1 MESLVS
7 VCAQKLVCDHSSLR
21 RALDLMPKELYPALF
36 KAAFLGKKTLVL
48 QDLVQTWPFAVLSF
62 HKLLNSN
69 RHCDPQLA
77 TEKPSK
83 LCVQTVILGVITYL
97 SDALTKGPEGPQAGR
112 QRLRLL
118 DMTGMQEEGL
128 EQNPDTMSLWSRTVT
143 LAKACI
149 DVSKRH
155 SEEVMQV
162 SKRRRSCHIN
172 ALPASSPLYIEV
184 RVDLFVNSTSYGV
197 LREALLVSSHSPL
210 RLQCRDFRAEE
221 LSLRSTAGL
230 LELLNPGS
238 VRQIDLRFNNLGLS
252 GLNVLLPH
260 MAKFSHLQSLK
271 LPYSNVDVRR
281 LSPVMEEG
289 LQSFA
294 SQLGQLGALKE
305 LNLGSSRLSGRLRQL
320 LGGLQRPLESL
331 ELAFCSLLPM
341 DLSYLSQSSHMSSL
355 RKLDLSGNNLSEFL
369 LTPFLHLLAEISGH
383 LLYLDVMECKLA
395 DAHLSALMPIL
406 CRCSWLRYLG
416 LFCNPISSDGLRMV
430 LQNLVRL
437 PELHLV
443 VYPFPVD
450 CYSDPTHFSSTAAS
464 LDSSFDHE
472 KLTRVGEEL
481 QQMLMRAQRMDM
493 VWTTDM
499 YVQRTLDSLSL

>member
-1 MESLVS
+1 
-7 VCAQKLVCDHSSLR
+7 
-21 RALDLMPKELYPALF
+21 
-36 KAAFLGKKTLVL
+36 
-48 QDLVQTWPFAVLSF
+48 
-62 HKLLNSN
+62 
-69 RHCDPQLA
+69 
-77 TEKPSK
+77 
-83 LCVQTVILGVITYL
+83 
-97 SDALTKGPEGPQAGR
+97 
-112 QRLRLL
+112 
-118 DMTGMQEEGL
+118 MTGIQDDGL

-155 SEEVMQV
+155 GEEATQAW
-162 SKRRRSCHIN
+162 KRRRGSHIT
-172 ALPASSPLYIEV
+172 ALPAASPVYVEV

-210 RLQCRDFRAEE
+210 RLQCRDLRAEE

-230 LELLNPGS
+230 LELLSPGS

-252 GLNVLLPH
+252 GLNVLLPQL
-260 MAKFSHLQSLK
+260 AKFSRLQSLK

-294 SQLGQLGALKE
+294 SQLGQLGALRE

-341 DLSYLSQSSHMSSL
+341 DLSYLSQSVHVSSL
-355 RKLDLSGNNLSEFL
+355 RKLDLSGNNLSDLL
-369 LTPFLHLLAEISGH
+369 LTPFLQVLSEVSGR
-383 LLYLDVMECKLA
+383 LLYLDVMECKLK
-395 DAHLSALMPIL
+395 DAHLGTLMTIL
-406 CRCSWLRYLG
+406 RRCSHLRYLG

-430 LQNLVRL
+430 LQNLVQL
-437 PELHLV
+437 AELRLV

-450 CYSDPTHFSSTAAS
+450 CYSDATQFASSAAL
-464 LDSSFDHE
+464 LDSSFDHD
-472 KLTRVGEEL
+472 KLARVGEEL
-481 QQMLMRAQRMDM
+481 QQMLLGAQRADM

-499 YVQRTLDSLSL
+499 YVHRTLDSLSL